1 MPTYA
6 PLQLLVDELTV
17 IDPIKR
23 CEFLLVEYNLTRLS
37 RLPKLLRNYEPEQD
51 PPEGILADVMAIP
64 VQDLGQN
71 ETEKS
76 PWKIKLMDDSE
87 SPITQSPW
95 LCGEKTGLMT
105 TLLMKLWENPYWF
118 ETELFLNLPIIRTEK
133 WKFEKI
139 WTRFESIFRT
149 ISDLSIMPRNCQNG
163 TKIVK
168 TEESKLIPTI
178 V

>member
-23 CEFLLVEYNLTRLS
+23 CEFLLVDYNLTRLS

-76 PWKIKLMDDSE
+76 P
-87 SPITQSPW
+87 
-95 LCGEKTGLMT
+95 
-105 TLLMKLWENPYWF
+105 
-118 ETELFLNLPIIRTEK
+118 
-133 WKFEKI
+133 
-139 WTRFESIFRT
+139 
-149 ISDLSIMPRNCQNG
+149 
-163 TKIVK
+163 
-168 TEESKLIPTI
+168 
-178 V
+178 